1 MNEFDLI
8 AKYFSRKSS
17 RGDVLLGVGDDAAV
31 VSVPENQ
38 RLVAAVDTIV
48 EGVHFLADA
57 DAADVGYRALAVN
70 LSDMAAMGA
79 TPAWMTLSLSLPRA
93 DEAWLAKFAEGLYQ
107 LADRYNVALIGGDT
121 VRGSLSITVQILGLI
136 EKDRW
141 LTRSGA
147 EVGDTIFV
155 SGSPGEAA
163 AGLAV
168 IQRSLP
174 STDEA
179 KHLIHRF
186 LRPDAR
192 VELGRTIRM
201 LASAAIDI
209 SDGLLSDL
217 GHICEMSRC
226 GAHLDLEALPIL
238 SALRATFDASECE
251 RLALNGGDDYEL
263 LFTVA
268 PDRLLAVEAA
278 IASGVRCTPIGRIV
292 EGAGVTC
299 YRGGEAVR
307 IEPRGYDHFS

>member
-8 AKYFSRKSS
+8 AKYFSRRSF

-31 VSVPENQ
+31 VSVPDNR

-48 EGVHFLADA
+48 EGVHFLSNA

-93 DEAWLAKFAEGLYQ
+93 DEHWLAKFAEGLYH

-121 VRGSLSITVQILGLI
+121 VRGSLSITVQILGLV
-136 EKDRW
+136 ETDCW
-141 LTRSGA
+141 LTRNGA
-147 EVGDTIFV
+147 QVGDTIFI
-155 SGSPGEAA
+155 SGAPGEAA

-168 IQRSLP
+168 IQRLLSETD
-174 STDEA
+174 STR
-179 KHLIHRF
+179 HLVQRF
-186 LRPDAR
+186 LRPEAR
-192 VELGRTIRM
+192 VDLGRALRTC
-201 LASAAIDI
+201 ANAAIDV

-226 GAHLDLEALPIL
+226 GAHIDLEALPIS
-238 SALRATFDASECE
+238 SALRATFGASECE

-292 EGAGVTC
+292 EGAGVLC